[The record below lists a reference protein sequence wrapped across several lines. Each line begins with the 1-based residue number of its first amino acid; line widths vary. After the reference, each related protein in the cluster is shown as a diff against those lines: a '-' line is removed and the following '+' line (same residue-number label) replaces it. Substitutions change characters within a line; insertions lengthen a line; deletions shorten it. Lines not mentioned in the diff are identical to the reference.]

1 MFISY
6 AQNFEDVLSNRIFKN
21 QEKGFYIDI
30 GAHHPI
36 YDSVT
41 KAFYEKGWTGINIE
55 PVPKFFHLLE
65 KDRPK
70 DLNLNIAISD
80 QQGELNFYEL
90 LDTGLS
96 TFDREMTEKLVKK
109 NSFSVQEY
117 PVIMKTL
124 GDVCSQYINQPI
136 DFLKIDVEGWEE
148 KVILG
153 HDWQNFRP
161 KIVLL
166 EATIPNSSI
175 RKETNISDF
184 LNNYNYQHIYFDG
197 LNDFYLAEEF
207 SHWKNFFTTPVNV
220 FDKFICFSEYDQKH
234 YISNLENNI
243 KIKDK
248 ETNNLIFNVSNLEKN
263 IHINKNEKEDLIF
276 QIKHLK
282 KILLE
287 QQKLIDQNNSEIL
300 NTYNMMAKHEQ
311 KIINLENILENLG
324 IELEQK
330 KELIK
335 VIENTLENLGIEL
348 EQKKELIKA
357 IENTLKNLGIE
368 LDQEK
373 EMIKAMESSKF
384 WKLRKKWF
392 KVKEK
397 IGLPIDS

>member
-6 AQNFEDVLSNRIFKN
+6 AQNFEDVLLNRIFKN

-55 PVPKFFHLLE
+55 PVPKIFHLLE
-65 KDRPK
+65 KDRPN

-80 QQGELNFYEL
+80 RQGESNFYEL

-109 NSFSVQEY
+109 NGFSVLEY
-117 PVIMKTL
+117 PVIVKTL
-124 GDVCSQYINQPI
+124 GDVCRQYINQPI

-207 SHWKNFFTTPVNV
+207 SPWKNFFTTPVNV

-234 YISNLENNI
+234 HI
-243 KIKDK
+243 
-248 ETNNLIFNVSNLEKN
+248 SNLEKN
-263 IHINKNEKEDLIF
+263 IDINKNQTKDLNF
-276 QIKHLK
+276 QIKHLE

-300 NTYNMMAKHEQ
+300 NTYDIIAKHKE
-311 KIINLENILENLG
+311 KIINL
-324 IELEQK
+324 
-330 KELIK
+330 
-335 VIENTLENLGIEL
+335 
-348 EQKKELIKA
+348 
-357 IENTLKNLGIE
+357 ENTLKNLGIE

-397 IGLPIDS
+397 IGLPIN